1 MAKIRAWD
9 SPLNAFERILHRRKD
24 FLLLEKEKRDGRL
37 TKQHY
42 HLKMLN
48 TSGWEGSFGENM
60 AESLCCPP
68 GGITTLLIVLSSFR
82 CAQLF
87 TTLWIVAHQ
96 VPLSTGFSRHEYWSG
111 LLWLSPGEL
120 SEPGIEPTSSVSPAL
135 QADSLLLS
143 HQGNPYQVYS
153 TIK

>member
-24 FLLLEKEKRDGRL
+24 FLLLEKEERDGRL

-68 GGITTLLIVLSSFR
+68 GGITTLLIVLSSFLTDCYLR
-82 CAQLF
+82 QPGLPCSLNPGDFCQLGPSVFPVRGVGAGSPQPWAQQ
-87 TTLWIVAHQ
+87 ASCC
-96 VPLSTGFSRHEYWSG
+96 PSG
-111 LLWLSPGEL
+111 LQHNRIWEVRADTFHEL
-120 SEPGIEPTSSVSPAL
+120 AFL
-135 QADSLLLS
+135 RSL
-143 HQGNPYQVYS
+143 
-153 TIK
+153 